1 MKSFRWLLMALALLL
16 ISSAQAGW
24 HREEVAMMGTR
35 IRVEAWHD
43 DAAVARQGIAA
54 VLAEMRR
61 IDAAM
66 SPYKPDSELSRINA
80 RAAREAVPVSAE
92 LLALIQRSLDFSEL
106 SQGAF
111 DITFASVGHMYDYRQ
126 RQRPDADSVQQALPA
141 IDYRHVVLDHTRGTI
156 RFAREGVRIDL
167 GGIAKGYAVERGA
180 EILRRLGIGY
190 AEVNAGG
197 DSRILGDHRGRPWMV
212 GVRDPRDENKIIV
225 QLPLIDEAISTSGDY
240 ERYFDQDGVRYHHII
255 NPGTGNAVSGVR
267 SVSVIGPDGTS
278 TDALSTSVFVMGVE
292 KGLELID
299 SLPEY
304 EAIVIDN
311 QGKLHFSS
319 GLMRLRE

>member
-1 MKSFRWLLMALALLL
+1 MSSRRWLLLVLALLL
-16 ISSAQAGW
+16 ITPAQAEW

-35 IRVEAWHD
+35 IRVELWHAD
-43 DAAVARQGIAA
+43 PAVARQGIAA
-54 VLAEMRR
+54 VLEEMRR
-61 IDAAM
+61 IDASM

-80 RAAREAVPVSAE
+80 EAGHGPVAINRE

-111 DITFASVGHMYDYRQ
+111 DITFASIGHMYDYRQ
-126 RQRPDADSVQQALPA
+126 RQRPDADSVRQALPA
-141 IDYRHVVLDHTRGTI
+141 IDYRHVVLDHERGTI

-180 EILRRLGIGY
+180 EILRRLGIEH

-240 ERYFDQDGVRYHHII
+240 ERYFDQDGIRHHHII
-255 NPGTGNAVSGVR
+255 NPGTGNAVSGVH

-278 TDALSTSVFVMGVE
+278 TDALSTSVFVLGVE
-292 KGLELID
+292 KGLQLID

-319 GLMRLRE
+319 GLMQLRG